1 MVMPTTPPPQLPV
14 VLRGSVVT
22 RRRRCGKPNCRCAD
36 GVNLHES
43 PALSYSVRGR
53 TRILL
58 LEEADVASVR
68 AAVDRYRALCRYR
81 HNARYADSRVMPR
94 SGWVGW
100 SGAGI
105 GWSSSA

>member
-1 MVMPTTPPPQLPV
+1 MVVPATPPPQLPR

-36 GVNLHES
+36 GVNLHET

-58 LEEADVASVR
+58 LEEADVPAVR
-68 AAVDRYRALCRYR
+68 AAVDRYRDKVAALDAEAQAGL
-81 HNARYADSRVMPR
+81 ARLDARVR
-94 SGWVGW
+94 TQQVTGRRWRR
-100 SGAGI
+100 
-105 GWSSSA
+105 

>member
-1 MVMPTTPPPQLPV
+1 MPSTPPPQMPR

-36 GVNLHES
+36 GVNLHET

-58 LEEADVASVR
+58 LEEADVPAVR
-68 AAVDRYRALCRYR
+68 AAVDRYREKVAALDAEAEAGL
-81 HNARYADSRVMPR
+81 ARLDTRVR
-94 SGWVGW
+94 AQQASGRRRRR
-100 SGAGI
+100 
-105 GWSSSA
+105 

>member
-1 MVMPTTPPPQLPV
+1 MVMPNTPPPQLPV

-68 AAVDRYRALCRYR
+68 AAVERYRDKVAALDAEAEAGL
-81 HNARYADSRVMPR
+81 ARLDARVR
-94 SGWVGW
+94 AQQATGRRRRR
-100 SGAGI
+100 
-105 GWSSSA
+105 

>member
-58 LEEADVASVR
+58 LEHADVPAVREAVERYRDKVAALDAEARDGLARLDARVR
-68 AAVDRYRALCRYR
+68 AQQA
-81 HNARYADSRVMPR
+81 
-94 SGWVGW
+94 SGRRRRR
-100 SGAGI
+100 
-105 GWSSSA
+105 